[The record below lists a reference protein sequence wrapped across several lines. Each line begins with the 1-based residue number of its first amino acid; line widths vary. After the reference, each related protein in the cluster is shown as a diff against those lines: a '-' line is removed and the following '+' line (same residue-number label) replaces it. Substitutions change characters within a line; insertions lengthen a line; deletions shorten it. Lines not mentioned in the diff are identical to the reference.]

1 MFNFVKTPITV
12 IGAFISLIYGCAN
25 WLLSSTVT
33 HLNIDQVWFV
43 LGFIVVFPF
52 VVLFVFYWILT
63 RHHIKL
69 YAPSDFRS
77 DATWM
82 DFVRPVPSAE
92 VEKELS
98 QAAQA
103 WSDEKVDPVKINEAI
118 QKFEREF
125 NVRAEREIE
134 IGNTGIRFDALFYGL
149 RPTLLEVIV
158 LLTPSTAQSNASID
172 KIVDRSSRAVFPIE
186 KHWRERLSASYQPIE
201 LRFVVLAL
209 QMPPAKLFRDYC
221 RCRQSSPR
229 VDIQRSVSLSHTR
242 HMSLKPPL
250 TNPNREEAN
259 QREKSPTQAFE
270 EVEAGYA
277 RQY

>member
-1 MFNFVKTPITV
+1 M
-12 IGAFISLIYGCAN
+12 
-25 WLLSSTVT
+25 
-33 HLNIDQVWFV
+33 
-43 LGFIVVFPF
+43 GFIVVFPF

-103 WSDEKVDPVKINEAI
+103 WSDEKVDPVKINESPNTTTIPPLTQIRHRISVATDRAI

-172 KIVDRSSRAVFPIE
+172 KIVDRSSRAGHYFRNQVRIIVVVVYSFSNKVVFPIE

-201 LRFVVLAL
+201 LRFVGETELDTE
-209 QMPPAKLFRDYC
+209 Q
-221 RCRQSSPR
+221 
-229 VDIQRSVSLSHTR
+229 
-242 HMSLKPPL
+242 
-250 TNPNREEAN
+250 
-259 QREKSPTQAFE
+259 
-270 EVEAGYA
+270 
-277 RQY
+277 